1 MGGGKKKSIWKTYDK
16 SKEDYKRDDN
26 DKLHYRIN
34 RKTGRIETNLLEWE
48 RSRKNM
54 KILKYP
60 TRYSTELRLG
70 ERAQHSVEN
79 ILAENP
85 ILPDVDTAREHW
97 IPHS

>member
-1 MGGGKKKSIWKTYDK
+1 MRASEAFIQSQLQQVDTEPLAMGGGKKKSIWKTYDK

-54 KILKYP
+54 KILKSRRGTP
-60 TRYSTELRLG
+60 RS
-70 ERAQHSVEN
+70 
-79 ILAENP
+79 
-85 ILPDVDTAREHW
+85 
-97 IPHS
+97 